1 MAKRTL
7 LEAYAKKLNIAEQV
21 YSNTHEGRKMSYNT
35 KVTTAVM
42 LNNVNRALTE
52 AFENSVGTQ
61 RADMGDYKRFCLSIT
76 NVVFPSLIAEDL
88 VIVKPM
94 TSYSGVITYA
104 KYTYGTNKGGIKQ
117 GQVIADPW
125 SIKARNEDNMNYT
138 GASVVETISGS
149 QENNYV
155 PAWTPV
161 VLKAFTKPEDGKQY
175 DVKIIK
181 KGGTI
186 EFANLSEGK
195 VQSTLAEGDR
205 VAYVYDNVKIPQN
218 DLPIINVEMAN
229 LPLVAK
235 ARRVAIYYSQ
245 IAAFQAKTDYG
256 FDMGK
261 ELAEKAVA
269 ELAFE
274 IDEEIISFLAD
285 MGRKTEN
292 VVKEAEFN
300 KRLPLGVSMRDHY
313 ESFVTYV
320 EQAKVALY
328 NRTQRFSPNFMLADP
343 AILPVLSMITAW
355 KPASTSAVV
364 GPYMAGTLNGL
375 KVFVSPK
382 LSGTGEFFLG
392 VKGADMATA
401 AAVYAPYMPIIP
413 TQLVGYADGGMSQGF
428 STMYDLKAL
437 NEQLVVGGKIVDK
450 DYPAIG
456 TKTE

>member
-1 MAKRTL
+1 
-7 LEAYAKKLNIAEQV
+7 
-21 YSNTHEGRKMSYNT
+21 
-35 KVTTAVM
+35 
-42 LNNVNRALTE
+42 
-52 AFENSVGTQ
+52 
-61 RADMGDYKRFCLSIT
+61 
-76 NVVFPSLIAEDL
+76 
-88 VIVKPM
+88 M

-104 KYTYGTNKGGIKQ
+104 KYTYGSNKGGIKQ

-125 SIKARNEDNMNYT
+125 SVHARNDDNMRYT
-138 GASVVETISGS
+138 SQAVVESLDAANAT
-149 QENNYV
+149 YA
-155 PAWTPV
+155 PAWTPIV
-161 VLKAFTKPEDGKQY
+161 KGAFVDEHGAAHDAKFIAADDGEITY
-175 DVKIIK
+175 LDAA
-181 KGGTI
+181 GDGTFNVTEAGRI
-186 EFANLSEGK
+186 
-195 VQSTLAEGDR
+195 
-205 VAYVYDNVKIPQN
+205 AYKYDNVVIPQN
-218 DLPIINVEMAN
+218 DLPIVNVEMAN
-229 LPLVAK
+229 IPLVAK

-274 IDEEIISFLAD
+274 IDEEIISFLAE
-285 MGRKTEN
+285 MGRKATN
-292 VVKEAEFN
+292 QVAEAVFN

-313 ESFVTYV
+313 ESFVTFV

-328 NRTQRFSPNFMLADP
+328 NRTQKFMPNFMLADP

-382 LSGTGEFFLG
+382 LSGTGEYFLG

-437 NEQLVVGGKIVDK
+437 NEQLVVGGKIVDQ
-450 DYPAIG
+450 DYPAIT
-456 TKTE
+456 TKVGE

>member
-1 MAKRTL
+1 MKKTL

-42 LNNVNRALTE
+42 LNNINRVLTE
-52 AFENSVGTQ
+52 AFSNSVGTQ

-94 TSYSGVITYA
+94 TSYAGVISYA
-104 KYTYGTNKGGIKQ
+104 KYTYGSNKGGIKQ

-125 SIKARNEDNMNYT
+125 SVKARNEDNMNFT
-138 GASVVETISGS
+138 GNAVVEEVDVDAEGKA
-149 QENNYV
+149 NL
-155 PAWTPV
+155 AWFPV
-161 VLKAFTKPEDGKQY
+161 VGKVVALGEDSTDTVTVEDGERGAVKFTTAKSKK
-175 DVKIIK
+175 VKIKYI
-181 KGGTI
+181 
-186 EFANLSEGK
+186 
-195 VQSTLAEGDR
+195 
-205 VAYVYDNVKIPQN
+205 YDNVKIPQN
-218 DLPIINVEMAN
+218 DLPIVNVEMASI
-229 LPLVAK
+229 PLVAK

-285 MGRKTEN
+285 LGRKSENQVTEA
-292 VVKEAEFN
+292 KFN

-313 ESFVTYV
+313 ESFVTFI

-343 AILPVLSMITAW
+343 AILPILSMITAW

-382 LSGTGEFFLG
+382 LSGTNEYFLG

-401 AAVYAPYMPIIP
+401 AAVYAPYMPIVP

-437 NEQLVVGGKIVDK
+437 NEQLVIGGKIVDE
-450 DYPAIG
+450 DYPAIT

>member
-186 EFANLSEGK
+186 EFADLSDGK

>member
-149 QENNYV
+149 QEKNYV

-186 EFANLSEGK
+186 EFADLSDGK

>member
-138 GASVVETISGS
+138 GASVVETISGD

-161 VLKAFTKPEDGKQY
+161 VLKAFTKPADGKQY

-181 KGGTI
+181 KDGTI
-186 EFANLSEGK
+186 EFADLLEGK

>member
-1 MAKRTL
+1 M
-7 LEAYAKKLNIAEQV
+7 
-21 YSNTHEGRKMSYNT
+21 
-35 KVTTAVM
+35 
-42 LNNVNRALTE
+42 
-52 AFENSVGTQ
+52 
-61 RADMGDYKRFCLSIT
+61 
-76 NVVFPSLIAEDL
+76 
-88 VIVKPM
+88 M

-104 KYTYGTNKGGIKQ
+104 RYTYGSNKGGIKQ

-125 SIKARNEDNMNYT
+125 AIHPRNDDNMRYT
-138 GASVVETISGS
+138 AQAIVEPLKEANAKYT
-149 QENNYV
+149 

-161 VLKAFTKPEDGKQY
+161 VKGAFVDEGGAAHDAKFIADDDGEVTYLDLAEDG
-175 DVKIIK
+175 
-181 KGGTI
+181 
-186 EFANLSEGK
+186 
-195 VQSTLAEGDR
+195 TLNIPEAGR
-205 VAYVYDNVKIPQN
+205 VAYRYDNVVIPQK
-218 DLPIINVEMAN
+218 DLPVVNVEMAQI
-229 LPLVAK
+229 PLVAK

-285 MGRKTEN
+285 MGRQETN
-292 VVKEAEFN
+292 QVATAVFN
-300 KRLPLGVSMRDHY
+300 KRIPLGVSMRDHY

-320 EQAKVALY
+320 EEAKIALY
-328 NRTQRFSPNFMLADP
+328 NRTQRFSPTFMLADP
-343 AILPVLSMITAW
+343 AILPILSMVSAW
-355 KPASTSAVV
+355 KAAATSAVV

-382 LSGTGEFFLG
+382 LSGTGEFFVG

-437 NEQLVVGGKIVDK
+437 QTQLVVGGKIVDE
-450 DYPAIG
+450 DYPAIA
-456 TKTE
+456 TKSE

>member
-1 MAKRTL
+1 MAEKTL
-7 LEAYAKKLNIAEQV
+7 LEAYAKKLAIADQV

-42 LNNVNRALTE
+42 LNNVNRCLTE
-52 AFENSVGTQ
+52 AFDNSVGTQ

-104 KYTYGTNKGGIKQ
+104 SYSYGSNKGGIKQ
-117 GQVIADPW
+117 GQTIADPW
-125 SIKARNEDNMNYT
+125 SIHPRNDDNMLYT
-138 GASVVETISGS
+138 SQAIVEKL
-149 QENNYV
+149 EEANEKYV
-155 PAWTPV
+155 PAWSPIV
-161 VLKAFTKPEDGKQY
+161 KGAFVDEQGVAHDAKFIAEDGTVSFL
-175 DVKIIK
+175 DGAEDGSFNVAG
-181 KGGTI
+181 KGR
-186 EFANLSEGK
+186 FAY
-195 VQSTLAEGDR
+195 R
-205 VAYVYDNVKIPQN
+205 YDNVKIPQN
-218 DLPIINVEMAN
+218 DLPIVNVEMKN
-229 LPLVAK
+229 IPLVAK

-274 IDEEIISFLAD
+274 IDEEVISFLAEL
-285 MGRKTEN
+285 GRKTSN
-292 VVKEAEFN
+292 QVADAKFN

-313 ESFVTYV
+313 ESFVQYV

-343 AILPVLSMITAW
+343 AILPILSMITAW

-364 GPYMAGTLNGL
+364 GPYLAGTLNGL

-382 LSGTGEFFLG
+382 LSGTGEYFLG

-437 NEQLVVGGKIVDK
+437 NEQLVVGGKIVDE
-450 DYPAIG
+450 DYPAID
-456 TKTE
+456 TTH